1 MYKSKNKTVANKKIF
16 SYKSKL
22 KLEDQNKNIISKN
35 KQFILPLSLKGSIKI
50 KDESQ
55 NDSLATLRKLI
66 KSPRPY
72 IVTSSIRQKIKFIK
86 MAENGVLDNFH
97 SSTIKTYSARN
108 QKKDLL
114 KNYNNSYSTMSKNKP
129 LKLSINIDN
138 NNKSDKIKYKMD
150 IDMGKAYKTLNF
162 KNIKKNKFPKKNYST
177 FSNSKTDY
185 SSLPTAALTARNFYK
200 KPKINSCNDDYYEDI
215 LGYNNANMKEPT
227 YAKKGVLSSFM
238 NEINNIR
245 KDNYKNYYL
254 KLYEFKKTILYE
266 NILCQTLLDER
277 TKTIANYYLNKY
289 NDGYN
294 IYWYKLKKKIN
305 KEYDN
310 NDNLKYEI
318 KNLKIDINKLTIK
331 IQKLL
336 IKLNIFD
343 EIRDFLFELKEF
355 SSYPFGTPYKQLME
369 IKNKLMEKINQN
381 EEQTN
386 LNIYLLNNKEIG
398 LDLFINKYKSISD
411 SDNHHHNKII
421 KAINDF
427 VDVPDKID
435 SHIKN
440 LLWKQNTLERDIDSL
455 NVVLYEILDDL
466 KNENIYEKKL
476 MIQNNSLV
484 KILSNLKTENEYLNY
499 KLEIMKKKSKND
511 KYGKLDKK
519 TTFKIVQLL
528 NIFNKN
534 GFVTEDDNYLLN
546 KNFSKNIMKYLLI
559 CMTIIEKNVLY
570 MLEFKKEVIDKDA
583 SLKKSFELN
592 SKIEAV
598 YRKKRKEKKER
609 FKRIKNTIDKLNK
622 VKFINEK
629 KDYYYINRK
638 EFMDKC
644 ERISQEK
651 QRKIDAKKS
660 PVEIVSELV

>member
-1 MYKSKNKTVANKKIF
+1 MYKSKNKTDTNKKIF
-16 SYKSKL
+16 SYKAKL
-22 KLEDQNKNIISKN
+22 KFEDQNKNVISKN
-35 KQFILPLSLKGSIKI
+35 KQFILPLSLTGNNEI

-86 MAENGVLDNFH
+86 MAKNGVLDNFH
-97 SSTIKTYSARN
+97 SSSIKTYSARN
-108 QKKDLL
+108 QKEDLL
-114 KNYNNSYSTMSKNKP
+114 KNYNNSYSTRKKYKP
-129 LKLSINIDN
+129 LQLSINIDN
-138 NNKSDKIKYKMD
+138 NNKSKKIKYNMD
-150 IDMGKAYKTLNF
+150 IDMDKAYKTLNF
-162 KNIKKNKFPKKNYST
+162 QNIKKNKSPKKNYST
-177 FSNSKTDY
+177 FSNTKTDY
-185 SSLPTAALTARNFYK
+185 SSLPTAALTAKNFYK
-200 KPKINSCNDDYYEDI
+200 KNKFYSSNDDYYEDI

-238 NEINNIR
+238 NEISNIR

-254 KLYEFKKTILYE
+254 KLHEFKKTILYE
-266 NILCQTLLDER
+266 NILCQILLDER
-277 TKTIANYYLNKY
+277 TKTLANYYLNKY

-294 IYWYKLKKKIN
+294 IYWYMLKKKIN
-305 KEYDN
+305 KEYDI

-318 KNLKIDINKLTIK
+318 KNLKIEINKLTIK

-369 IKNKLMEKINQN
+369 VKNKLMEKINLN

-386 LNIYLLNNKEIG
+386 LNIYLLNKKEIG
-398 LDLFINKYKSISD
+398 IDLFINKYKIL
-411 SDNHHHNKII
+411 SDNDNHHNKII

-427 VDVPDKID
+427 VDVPGKID

-440 LLWKQNTLERDIDSL
+440 LLWKQNTLGRDIDSL
-455 NVVLYEILDDL
+455 NVALYEILDDL
-466 KNENIYEKKL
+466 KNENIFKKKL

-519 TTFKIVQLL
+519 IIFKIIQLL

-534 GFVTEDDNYLLN
+534 GFVTEDDNYILN
-546 KNFSKNIMKYLLI
+546 KNFSKSIMKYLLI
-559 CMTIIEKNVLY
+559 CLTIIEKNVIYL
-570 MLEFKKEVIDKDA
+570 LKFKIEVIYKDP

-592 SKIEAV
+592 NKYAAV

-609 FKRIKNTIDKLNK
+609 FIRIKNTIDKLNK

-651 QRKIDAKKS
+651 QRKINAKKS
-660 PVEIVSELV
+660 PVEIVSELI